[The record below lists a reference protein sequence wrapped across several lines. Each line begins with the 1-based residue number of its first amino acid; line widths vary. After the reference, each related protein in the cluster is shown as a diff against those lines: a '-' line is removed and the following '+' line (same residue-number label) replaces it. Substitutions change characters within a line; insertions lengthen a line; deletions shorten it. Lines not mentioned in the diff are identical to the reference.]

1 MYDIIELNGKSR
13 EELIEIAKKL
23 KVKKPESISD
33 KDLVYVILDEQAIQ
47 ADPHHQGQGGKAGRC
62 ARRRGCTRQE
72 ARP

>member
-47 ADPHHQGQGGKAGRC
+47 SSEPIKRTRSEKPEKNVAEVQAVVPADP
-62 ARRRGCTRQE
+62 
-72 ARP
+72 